1 MILQDFFIS
10 GLPSSNAETPKQAE
24 QQAITTLEQS
34 GNDQIQTKIDKEP
47 TSVAASSKPTTGQ
60 DADTEVETRID
71 VSLKNPEI
79 ILLEDQ
85 HNANSNCLVLDL
97 ALQMHMISVGNDT
110 QLYGCLK
117 NLTVYSS
124 NFAELK
130 GSKNSGSKIKYC
142 ILQPTKADIY
152 LTMNNE
158 RQRMDVRISDII
170 VSIAPAAIRT
180 VINVTSSLGTLQAAV
195 KTETEKLNSKSLF
208 NPKSIKDGNF
218 WFTKDY
224 EKKSQ
229 QTDESETARTAPS
242 EQTAIK
248 EKEEIPKPL
257 IQQLIL
263 TLETI
268 EVKLEVELGSII
280 KSVVAMC
287 LSNLTANVQNW
298 SSNMSLASTVNV
310 EAALYNENT
319 LSWEPLIEPT
329 IVSEGSGVSPWCITC
344 SILPTL
350 PLTDKTE
357 APMIN
362 AQEQKGVSLSK
373 AKQIIFVRAD
383 QLLNITIT
391 KTGLNLVKRLFALFN
406 DAYHKQLPP
415 SDDNDDLPMLSL
427 CNETGREIFINHLDG
442 LQFATDS
449 SLESITLQTHESVP
463 LNVFNE
469 HQRAGRLSVIDEQ
482 NFKRREE
489 FSVKVKY

>member
-1 MILQDFFIS
+1 
-10 GLPSSNAETPKQAE
+10 
-24 QQAITTLEQS
+24 
-34 GNDQIQTKIDKEP
+34 
-47 TSVAASSKPTTGQ
+47 
-60 DADTEVETRID
+60 
-71 VSLKNPEI
+71 
-79 ILLEDQ
+79 
-85 HNANSNCLVLDL
+85 
-97 ALQMHMISVGNDT
+97 
-110 QLYGCLK
+110 
-117 NLTVYSS
+117 
-124 NFAELK
+124 
-130 GSKNSGSKIKYC
+130 
-142 ILQPTKADIY
+142 
-152 LTMNNE
+152 
-158 RQRMDVRISDII
+158 
-170 VSIAPAAIRT
+170 
-180 VINVTSSLGTLQAAV
+180 
-195 KTETEKLNSKSLF
+195 
-208 NPKSIKDGNF
+208 
-218 WFTKDY
+218 
-224 EKKSQ
+224 
-229 QTDESETARTAPS
+229 
-242 EQTAIK
+242 
-248 EKEEIPKPL
+248 
-257 IQQLIL
+257 LIL

-449 SLESITLQTHESVP
+449 SLQSITLQTHESVP

-482 NFKRREE
+482 N
-489 FSVKVKY
+489 

>member
-34 GNDQIQTKIDKEP
+34 ENDQTRTKIDEEP
-47 TSVAASSKPTTGQ
+47 TSVAASSKPTTSQ

-71 VSLKNPEI
+71 VCVKNPEI

-97 ALQMHMISVGNDT
+97 ALQMRMISIGNDT
-110 QLYGCLK
+110 QLYGWLK

-124 NFAELK
+124 NFAELRD
-130 GSKNSGSKIKYC
+130 SNNSRSKIKYR

-158 RQRMDVRISDII
+158 RQRMDVRISNII
-170 VSIAPAAIRT
+170 VNIAPAAIRT
-180 VINVTSSLGTLQAAV
+180 VINVTSSLGTSQTTA
-195 KTETEKLNSKSLF
+195 KDGTEKLNSKLLF
-208 NPKSIKDGNF
+208 NPKSITDGNF
-218 WFTKDY
+218 WFTKENKTQQNNQSETVQDAS
-224 EKKSQ
+224 SQ
-229 QTDESETARTAPS
+229 QV
-242 EQTAIK
+242 AIK

-268 EVKLEVELGSII
+268 EVKLEVGLGSIT
-280 KSVVAMC
+280 KSVVAIS
-287 LSNLTANVQNW
+287 LSYLTADVQNW

-329 IVSEGSGVSPWCITC
+329 IVSEGTDVSPWCITC

-350 PLTDKTE
+350 SLTDKTE
-357 APMIN
+357 APMTN
-362 AQEQKGVSLSK
+362 TQEQKGVSSSK
-373 AKQIIFVRAD
+373 VKQIIFVRAD

-391 KTGLNLVKRLFALFN
+391 KTRLNLVKHLSALFN
-406 DAYHKQLPP
+406 DVYNKRLPP
-415 SDDNDDLPMLSL
+415 SDDDDLPMLSL

-442 LQFATDS
+442 LEFATDS
-449 SLESITLQTHESVP
+449 SLQSITLQTHESVP